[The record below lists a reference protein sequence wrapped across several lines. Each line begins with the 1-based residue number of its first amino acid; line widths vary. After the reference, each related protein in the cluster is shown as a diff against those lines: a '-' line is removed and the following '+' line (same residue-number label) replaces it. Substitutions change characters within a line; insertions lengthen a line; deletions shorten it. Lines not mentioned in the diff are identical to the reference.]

1 MLKILAHPFK
11 WISWTMCLVSSLSHS
26 WGRFKFF
33 SLSILRYFGL
43 IMSCIWLC
51 KDELCSKDDFFLCS
65 DIYPIPAISVILW
78 CVGKW
83 GHIIFPSLSILFP
96 WYVPTIK
103 KSFTLTIIK
112 AQEKIAQNTNNL
124 SNLFHGQAQAEYYL
138 VGPNIILMA
147 LYSIN
152 SLFPPF
158 ESWLHRTSILPHK
171 QCFWYGEQ
179 DESYSYF
186 ILYWKM
192 F

>member
-1 MLKILAHPFK
+1 
-11 WISWTMCLVSSLSHS
+11 MCLVSSLSHS
-26 WGRFKFF
+26 WRFKFF
-33 SLSILRYFGL
+33 SLSFLRYFRL
-43 IMSCIWLC
+43 IISCIWLC

-65 DIYPIPAISVILW
+65 DIYPISVIFVHTL
-78 CVGKW
+78 VGNW
-83 GHIIFPSLSILFP
+83 DHIIFPSLSILFP
-96 WYVPTIK
+96 WYFPTTK

-138 VGPNIILMA
+138 VGSNIILIA

-179 DESYSYF
+179 DESHSHF

-192 F
+192 S